1 MTMTA
6 TALAERAHDGDV
18 AGDSLGKPK
27 RRSYTAA
34 YKLSVL
40 KQYEA
45 LTDPGEKGAFL
56 RREGLYSS
64 HIVEWRRARE
74 VGALAELTP
83 KVRRSKASPEK
94 RELERLRKKAA
105 RLEDQL
111 GRHRKALEAQG
122 KASELLAKLLAE
134 SQEDDEQP
142 RRRP

>member
-18 AGDSLGKPK
+18 AGDELGKPK
-27 RRSYTAA
+27 RRSYSAA

-40 KQYEA
+40 ERYEA

-83 KVRRSKASPEK
+83 KLRRSKASPEQ

-111 GRHRKALEAQG
+111 ERHRKALEIQG

-134 SQEDDEQP
+134 SRDDEQP
-142 RRRP
+142 SKP

>member
-1 MTMTA
+1 MTA
-6 TALAERAHDGDV
+6 PALLARAHDEGV
-18 AGDSLGKPK
+18 ADDELGKPK
-27 RRSYTAA
+27 RRNFSAS

-74 VGALAELTP
+74 VGALAELAP
-83 KVRRSKASPEK
+83 KVRTKKAGGEQ
-94 RELERLRKKAA
+94 RALERAQRKIA

-111 GRHRKALEAQG
+111 DRHRKALQIQG
-122 KASELLAKLLAE
+122 KATELLAKLLSE
-134 SQEDDEQP
+134 SHDDEQP
-142 RRRP
+142 SEP

>member
-27 RRSYTAA
+27 RRSYSAA

-40 KQYEA
+40 ERYEA

-74 VGALAELTP
+74 VGALAELAP
-83 KVRRSKASPEK
+83 KVRRSKASPEQ

-111 GRHRKALEAQG
+111 ERHRKALEIQG

-134 SQEDDEQP
+134 SRDDEQP
-142 RRRP
+142 SKP

>member
-1 MTMTA
+1 MTMTP
-6 TALAERAHDGDV
+6 TTLAERAHHDGAV
-18 AGDSLGKPK
+18 GDDDLGKPK
-27 RRSYTAA
+27 RRTYRAA

-56 RREGLYSS
+56 CREGLYFS

-74 VGALAELTP
+74 VGALAELEP
-83 KVRRSKASPEK
+83 KVRGSKATAEQK
-94 RELERLRKKAA
+94 ELERLRKKNA

-111 GRHRKALEAQG
+111 ERHRKALEVQG

-134 SQEDDEQP
+134 SGDDEQP
-142 RRRP
+142 SKP